1 MLTAKPLLPGS
12 GAAGAAAHI
21 HGHRRWA
28 ALPTAASAELLLV
41 EVEAKLRQ
49 QMQAEERP
57 SPPTVP
63 RISFLIF
70 SSAGDDTALRWTL
83 RALYGTTRPTPMG

>member
-12 GAAGAAAHI
+12 GAAGAVAHI

-28 ALPTAASAELLLV
+28 ALPTAASAELLFV

-49 QMQAEERP
+49 QM
-57 SPPTVP
+57 
-63 RISFLIF
+63 
-70 SSAGDDTALRWTL
+70 
-83 RALYGTTRPTPMG
+83 